1 MRLTA
6 FSSARSRVVVT
17 RFTLIGLTLGLLLGI
32 VEAPLRYFTP
42 VVPISSSP
50 GADPVIFFLAPLVNL
65 VFMGLAGLFLGW
77 LATTRWLFGFWK
89 SVVLGCVMLGVA
101 GAHIGWTVHLLQV
114 WVAEL
119 DVIENPR
126 APLLWF
132 ALVFTVAL
140 AAARFGHRR
149 TIWLFDPEVH
159 WPVRPWFKSLA
170 AITLVLLS
178 ALTLHTADAF
188 DFWRTV
194 HSHPALPLRRPNIV
208 LISLDTV
215 RADHLSAYGY
225 QRPTTPHLD
234 RLASRGVLFEH
245 AIAPTSWTLPSLAS
259 IFTGLLPHQHGAN
272 IFSPLYAGPRT
283 LAEILASYG
292 YETAGVN
299 ANGFGFPDRG
309 LDQGFEFYNDGGASL
324 PYNLVST
331 LVGKTV
337 LQPIYYNAVR
347 PDLFFRREA
356 RDVNR
361 DVFHW
366 LRGRSNRPYFLFLNY
381 FDAHDPY
388 LPPSPYDKRFGTVSF
403 NATRQVTFANAF
415 PLDPPLAPEEKRSL
429 IDGYDNS
436 LAFLDDQV
444 DKLLHSLAAS
454 PDWANTIVIV
464 TSDHGE
470 AFDDHG
476 QYLHGRTL
484 YREQLHVPLILAG
497 PGIPPA
503 LRISHLVRTRELFGT
518 VLDLALGDSLPLRPF
533 SLRRFW
539 TPGYRPGPT
548 DDLAVS
554 ELVPFLPDF
563 RPVKA
568 SLMTSEWHYLHDSQ
582 GHAELYHLTTDPTEK
597 LDLVEDSQCAPIVE
611 SLHQS
616 LEARLALSRR
626 PWRGPDYLS
635 ALDRQGYS
643 YQRAALFGAGF
654 QNSPLAQGHPLGTAQ
669 SLFVADSPSP
679 LKLLPQDID
688 LVNSLPY
695 R

>member
-1 MRLTA
+1 MRLAA
-6 FSSARSRVVVT
+6 FPSARNRAVVT
-17 RFTLIGLTLGLLLGI
+17 RFTLVGLTLGLLLGI

-77 LATTRWLFGFWK
+77 LATTRWLFGIWK
-89 SVVLGCVMLGVA
+89 SAVLGCVMLGVA

-132 ALVFTVAL
+132 AIVFTAAL
-140 AAARFGHRR
+140 AGARFGQRR
-149 TIWLFDPEVH
+149 TIWLFDPEVR
-159 WPVRPWFKSLA
+159 WPVRAWFKSLA
-170 AITLVLLS
+170 AIILVLLS
-178 ALTLHTADAF
+178 AITIYTAGAF
-188 DFWRTV
+188 DSWRTV
-194 HSHPALPLRRPNIV
+194 RSHPTILLRRPNIV

-225 QRPTTPHLD
+225 QRPTTPNLD
-234 RLASRGVLFEH
+234 RFASRGVLFED

-259 IFTGLLPHQHGAN
+259 IFTGLLPHQHGAS

-292 YETAGVN
+292 YETEGVN
-299 ANGFGFPDRG
+299 ANGFSFPDRG
-309 LDQGFEFYNDGGASL
+309 LDQGFKSYNDGGASL

-331 LVGKTV
+331 LVGKAIF
-337 LQPIYYNAVR
+337 QPLYQKVVQ
-347 PDLFFRREA
+347 PDLYFRREA

-366 LRGRSNRPYFLFLNY
+366 LRGRSNRPYFLFINY
-381 FDAHDPY
+381 FDAHDPH
-388 LPPSPYDKRFGTVSF
+388 LAPAPYHRRFGRASKSAVQRVSF
-403 NATRQVTFANAF
+403 ARGF
-415 PLDPPLAPEEKRSL
+415 PLDPPLAPEEKESL
-429 IDGYDNS
+429 IAGYDNS

-444 DKLLHSLAAS
+444 DKLLRSLAAS
-454 PDWANTIVIV
+454 ADWANTIVIV

-470 AFDDHG
+470 AFDEHG

-497 PGIPPA
+497 PGIPAA
-503 LRISHLVRTRELFGT
+503 LRISHLVRTRELFAT
-518 VLDLALGDSLPLRPF
+518 VLDLALGDSLPLQSF

-539 TPGYRPGPT
+539 TPGYRPRPT

-563 RPVKA
+563 RPMKA

-582 GHAELYHLTTDPTEK
+582 GHAELYHLTADPTEEA
-597 LDLVEDSQCAPIVE
+597 DLAEDPQYAPTVE
-611 SLHQS
+611 SLHKS

-635 ALDRQGYS
+635 ALDRPGYS

-654 QNSPLAQGHPLGTAQ
+654 QNSPLVRGHPVGTAQ

-679 LKLLPQDID
+679 LRPLPQDID
-688 LVNSLPY
+688 LVNTLPY

>member
-1 MRLTA
+1 MGLTA
-6 FSSARSRVVVT
+6 SSSARDRVIVT
-17 RFTLIGLTLGLLLGI
+17 RFTLIGLTLGLLLGF

-65 VFMGLAGLFLGW
+65 VFMGMVGLFLGW
-77 LATTRWLFGFWK
+77 LATTRWLFDFWK
-89 SVVLGCVMLGVA
+89 RVVLGCVMVGVA
-101 GAHIGWTVHLLQV
+101 GAHIGWTIHLLQV

-132 ALVFTVAL
+132 AIVFTVAL

-159 WPVRPWFKSLA
+159 WPVRPWFKSLT
-170 AITLVLLS
+170 AITLMLLS
-178 ALTLHTADAF
+178 AITIHSADTF

-208 LISLDTV
+208 LITLDTV

-225 QRPTTPHLD
+225 QRPTTPNLD
-234 RLASRGVLFEH
+234 RLASHGVLFEQ
-245 AIAPTSWTLPSLAS
+245 AIAPSSWTLPSLAS

-309 LDQGFEFYNDGGASL
+309 LDQGFEIYNDGGASL

-331 LVGKTV
+331 LVGKAV
-337 LQPIYYNAVR
+337 LQPIYLNAVR
-347 PDLFFRREA
+347 PDMYFRREA

-366 LRGRSNRPYFLFLNY
+366 LRGRSNRPYFLFINY

-388 LPPSPYDKRFGTVSF
+388 LAPPPYDRRFGQASKSAVRRVSF
-403 NATRQVTFANAF
+403 TRGF
-415 PLDPPLAPEEKRSL
+415 PLNPPLAPEENESL
-429 IDGYDNS
+429 ITGYDNS

-444 DKLLHSLAAS
+444 DKLLRSLAAS

-470 AFDDHG
+470 SFGDHG
-476 QYLHGRTL
+476 QYLHGRSL

-497 PGIPPA
+497 LGIPA
-503 LRISHLVRTRELFGT
+503 GLRIPHLVRTRELFGT
-518 VLDLALGDSLPLRPF
+518 VLDLALGDSIPLQLF
-533 SLRRFW
+533 SLRRFY
-539 TPGYRPGPT
+539 TPGYKARPT

-554 ELVPFLPDF
+554 ELVPFLPYF
-563 RPVKA
+563 RPVEA
-568 SLMTSEWHYLHDSQ
+568 SLMTSEWHYLHDSH
-582 GHAELYHLTTDPTEK
+582 GHAELYHWTTDPAEK
-597 LDLVEDSQCAPIVE
+597 TDLAEDPQYTPIVE
-611 SLHQS
+611 SLHKS
-616 LEARLALSRR
+616 LEARLAHSSR
-626 PWRGPDYLS
+626 PWRGPEYLY
-635 ALDRQGYS
+635 ALDRPGYS
-643 YQRAALFGAGF
+643 YHHAALFGAEF
-654 QNSPLAQGHPLGTAQ
+654 QDLSLVQGRPVRTVQ
-669 SLFVADSPSP
+669 SLFDPDSPP
-679 LKLLPQDID
+679 PRKPLPQDID
-688 LVNSLPY
+688 SVNSLPY

>member
-1 MRLTA
+1 
-6 FSSARSRVVVT
+6 
-17 RFTLIGLTLGLLLGI
+17 
-32 VEAPLRYFTP
+32 
-42 VVPISSSP
+42 
-50 GADPVIFFLAPLVNL
+50 
-65 VFMGLAGLFLGW
+65 MGMVGLFLGW
-77 LATTRWLFGFWK
+77 LAITRWLFGFWK
-89 SVVLGCVMLGVA
+89 RVVLGCVMLGVA
-101 GAHIGWTVHLLQV
+101 GAHIGWTIHLLQV

-126 APLLWF
+126 APLFWF
-132 ALVFTVAL
+132 AIVFTVAL
-140 AAARFGHRR
+140 AAARFCRRR
-149 TIWLFDPEVH
+149 TIWLLDPEVH

-170 AITLVLLS
+170 AITLLLLS
-178 ALTLHTADAF
+178 GITIHSANTL
-188 DFWRTV
+188 DFLRTV

-208 LISLDTV
+208 LITLDTV
-215 RADHLSAYGY
+215 RADHLSIYGY
-225 QRPTTPHLD
+225 QRPTTPNLD
-234 RLASRGVLFEH
+234 RLASHGVLFEQ
-245 AIAPTSWTLPSLAS
+245 AISSSSWTLPSLAS

-272 IFSPLYAGPRT
+272 IFSPLYASPRT

-309 LDQGFEFYNDGGASL
+309 LDQGFELYNDGGASL
-324 PYNLVST
+324 SYNLVST
-331 LVGKTV
+331 LVGKAV
-337 LQPIYYNAVR
+337 LQPIYLNALR
-347 PDLFFRREA
+347 PDLYFRREA

-366 LRGRSNRPYFLFLNY
+366 LRGRSNRPYFLFINY
-381 FDAHDPY
+381 FDAHDPH
-388 LPPSPYDKRFGTVSF
+388 LAPAPYDRRFGQASKSAVQRVSF
-403 NATRQVTFANAF
+403 ARGF
-415 PLDPPLAPEEKRSL
+415 PLTPPLTPEEKESL
-429 IDGYDNS
+429 IAGYDNS

-444 DKLLHSLAAS
+444 DKLLRSLAAS

-470 AFDDHG
+470 AFDEHD

-484 YREQLHVPLILAG
+484 YREELHVPLILAG
-497 PGIPPA
+497 PGIPAA
-503 LRISHLVRTRELFGT
+503 LRISHLVRTRELFAT
-518 VLDLALGDSLPLRPF
+518 VLDLALGDSLPLQSF
-533 SLRRFW
+533 SLRRLW
-539 TPGYRPGPT
+539 TPGYNPRPT

-563 RPVKA
+563 TPVKA

-582 GHAELYHLTTDPTEK
+582 GHEELYHWTTDPTEK
-597 LDLVEDSQCAPIVE
+597 DDLAGDPQYAPIVE
-611 SLHQS
+611 SLHKS
-616 LEARLALSRR
+616 LEARLAHSSR

-635 ALDRQGYS
+635 ALDRPGYS

-654 QNSPLAQGHPLGTAQ
+654 QNPPLVRGHPMGTAQ

-679 LKLLPQDID
+679 LKPLPQDID